1 MSTFI
6 LKSKI
11 FGAKQKEFNDVLVP
25 DIISNASGK
34 IISQKPS
41 VPAVVSPVSTV
52 TSSKIPTS
60 SGFTNSF
67 KTRWGNMGK
76 FGKAAAL
83 GAGIGEDFDV
93 DAIKYNKVIILAD
106 ADQDGFHIRSILLT
120 FFFRYMGCNRRDSR
134 V

>member
-83 GAGIGEDFDV
+83 GAGIGLTAMAFNAFRPKKKSEKSYSDSCS
-93 DAIKYNKVIILAD
+93 IMKY
-106 ADQDGFHIRSILLT
+106 
-120 FFFRYMGCNRRDSR
+120 RRNPKR
-134 V
+134 I